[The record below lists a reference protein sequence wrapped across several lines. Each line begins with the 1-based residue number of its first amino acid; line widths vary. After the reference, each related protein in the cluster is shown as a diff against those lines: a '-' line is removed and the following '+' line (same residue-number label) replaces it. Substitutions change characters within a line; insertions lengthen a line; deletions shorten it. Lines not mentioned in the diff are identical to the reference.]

1 MGSTEAGREID
12 LQLILQKISEQTQ
25 DLSHEDDLKSLLK
38 KTLNM
43 LKTEYDL
50 CPYLFRLSG
59 ELHNINWQ
67 ADHLSQIDIE
77 ETDKKFISSVTRA
90 LSLLDPRKDIYFEG
104 VNHAT
109 VAGYEIDFIS
119 LKLLDCSTAVLFG
132 LETT

>member
-1 MGSTEAGREID
+1 
-12 LQLILQKISEQTQ
+12 
-25 DLSHEDDLKSLLK
+25 
-38 KTLNM
+38 M

-119 LKLLDCSTAVLFG
+119 LKLLRLFYCGTFLG
-132 LETT
+132 LRRPRFY

>member
-1 MGSTEAGREID
+1 
-12 LQLILQKISEQTQ
+12 
-25 DLSHEDDLKSLLK
+25 
-38 KTLNM
+38 M

-119 LKLLDCSTAVLFG
+119 LKLLDCSTGVLLG
-132 LETT
+132 